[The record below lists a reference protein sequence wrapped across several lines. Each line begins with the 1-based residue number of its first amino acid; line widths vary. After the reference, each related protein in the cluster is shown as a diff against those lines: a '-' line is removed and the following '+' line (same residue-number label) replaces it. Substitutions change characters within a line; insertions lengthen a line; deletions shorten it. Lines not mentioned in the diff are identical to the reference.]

1 MDVIIG
7 LDVST
12 AVVGW
17 ALLPAGCQNL
27 TYPLARGHWDIR
39 KVKGL
44 WSKLDIVRSQLR
56 SLSFTLSGKGDVV
69 VGLYVEEPLKK
80 FRRGGSS
87 ANTMS
92 LLARMNAVTSFLAR
106 EEFNVEPLYVD
117 ATDARRAIGVKL
129 LSRKKSGGVGQKEQT
144 WTFLCSNV
152 FANEV
157 WPLKRSG
164 APKDTCL
171 DECDAYVITMAGILG
186 LGEP

>member
-1 MDVIIG
+1 MDVVLG

-17 ALLPAGCQNL
+17 TVLPVGCPNL
-27 TYPLARGHWDIR
+27 TYPLARGHWNLTKI
-39 KVKGL
+39 KGL
-44 WSKLDIVRSQLR
+44 WSKLDVVRAQLR
-56 SLSFTLSGKGDVV
+56 AMSSTIASGGDVV
-69 VGLYVEEPLKK
+69 TALYVEEPLKK

-106 EEFNVEPLYVD
+106 EEFSVEPLYID
-117 ATDARRAIGVKL
+117 ATEARRAIGVTL

-144 WTFLCSNV
+144 FSFLCSNV
-152 FANEV
+152 FASEV

-171 DECDAYVITMAGILG
+171 DECDAYVIAMAGILG